1 MAGERR
7 SARTVNVGG
16 VNIGGDA
23 PISVQSMTNTRTD
36 DVSST
41 VRQIREIHH
50 AGGELVRVAVPDRKA
65 ISALSGITAASPVPV
80 IADVHYQHELAMDAL
95 EQGIAK
101 LRINPGNIG
110 GIDRLMR
117 IVSRARE
124 NNVPLRIGV
133 NAASLEKEIR
143 EKYGGATPEAL
154 VESAL
159 NHVRALE
166 RVSFFD
172 VVISLKASDVPTT
185 YRAYRFMAGKVN
197 YPFHLGITEAGPPRR
212 GTIKSAVGIGAL
224 LMAGIGDTVR
234 VSLTSDPVE
243 EINAARLILQFAGRR
258 QFGVELVSCPTC
270 GRSEIDVI
278 KLVGEVENI
287 IVGVEKPIK
296 VAVMGCVVNGPGE
309 ARDADLGVS
318 GSARKGI
325 IFRHGRIIRRVPRE
339 LLIEAFR
346 EELQKLCA
354 ETGNGGEKNQRN
366 GHNSGIQ
373 RRKNNYRCD
382 PGFEK

>member
-1 MAGERR
+1 MEGERR

-16 VNIGGDA
+16 VVIGGDA

-41 VRQIREIHH
+41 LRQIREIHN
-50 AGGELVRVAVPDRKA
+50 AGGELVRVAVPDRGA
-65 ISALSGITAASPVPV
+65 VSALTRITADSPIPV
-80 IADVHYQHELAMDAL
+80 VADVHYRYELALDAL
-95 EQGIAK
+95 EQNIAK

-110 GIDRLMR
+110 GIDRLMQ
-117 IVSRARE
+117 IVARARE
-124 NNVPLRIGV
+124 NSIPLRIGV
-133 NAASLEKEIR
+133 NAASLEKGIR

-159 NHVRALE
+159 NHIRVLE
-166 RVSFFD
+166 RMDYFD

-185 YRAYRFMAGKVN
+185 YRAYRFMAGKVD
-197 YPFHLGITEAGPPRR
+197 YPFHLGITEAGPPQR

-224 LMAGIGDTVR
+224 LMEGIGDTVR

-258 QFGVELVSCPTC
+258 RFGAELVACPTC
-270 GRSEIDVI
+270 GRCEIDVI
-278 KLVGEVENI
+278 KLAAEVENI
-287 IVGVEKPIK
+287 IENVEKPIK
-296 VAVMGCVVNGPGE
+296 VAVMGCIVNGPGE

-318 GSARKGI
+318 GSARKGV
-325 IFRHGRIIRRVPRE
+325 IFRHGQIIRRVPGE
-339 LLIEAFR
+339 QLIEAFR

-354 ETGNGGEKNQRN
+354 ETGIGGEKNQRN
-366 GHNSGIQ
+366 GHNSGFQ
-373 RRKNNYRCD
+373 
-382 PGFEK
+382 